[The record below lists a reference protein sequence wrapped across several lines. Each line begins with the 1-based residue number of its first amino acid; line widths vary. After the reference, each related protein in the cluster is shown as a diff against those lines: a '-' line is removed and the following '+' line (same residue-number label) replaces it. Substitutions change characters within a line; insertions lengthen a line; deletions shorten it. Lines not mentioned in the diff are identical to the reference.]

1 MKIETEEIQKVLS
14 HLVSKD
20 SESVEILQE
29 PIDII
34 ANQEFVKYQKEHK
47 EDLLNSTD
55 NVLKLEDKLY
65 QNETSNSKK
74 KEIIAALSLEGSTK
88 AYRIVEKFLL
98 KQDGE
103 LKQWSQIAKQQLKIK
118 VERSLMY
125 KKKVYVSSGL
135 GGKNNLIRLFGVAY
149 LKYEKIENNQYKE
162 FQKQIEKRF
171 QKLNG
176 ILEKIDIQEKYFTF
190 KILVPVN
197 TNIDNLLQSMKEN
210 FEEYN
215 NLIRDDI
222 LITNVKKLSKNEIE
236 SHLKTIEL
244 IDLKKE
250 FMLS

>member
-1 MKIETEEIQKVLS
+1 MKIEAEEIQKVLS

-55 NVLKLEDKLY
+55 NVLNLEDKLY
-65 QNETSNSKK
+65 RNETSNSKK

>member
-1 MKIETEEIQKVLS
+1 MKIEAEEIQKVLS

-65 QNETSNSKK
+65 RNETSNSKK

-103 LKQWSQIAKQQLKIK
+103 LKKWGQIAKQQLKIK

-190 KILVPVN
+190 KILVPIN

-236 SHLKTIEL
+236 NHLKTIEL